1 MTTVGMPWPS
11 ACPCPDSVCVGGG
24 EGVEIKIGVDSA
36 IVANAGIDLSFVEHS
51 GNAINAG
58 CQSLQDLEGIM
69 ASYGIEMLQNTGVVE
84 TATGRAR
91 NAGNNNQIAR
101 MATATVSAIAKVF

>member
-1 MTTVGMPWPS
+1 MG
-11 ACPCPDSVCVGGG
+11 CPGLAPARVPILFASGGG

-36 IVANAGIDLSFVEHS
+36 IVANAGIDLNFVEHS

-69 ASYGIEMLQNTGVVE
+69 ASYGIEMLQNTVVVE